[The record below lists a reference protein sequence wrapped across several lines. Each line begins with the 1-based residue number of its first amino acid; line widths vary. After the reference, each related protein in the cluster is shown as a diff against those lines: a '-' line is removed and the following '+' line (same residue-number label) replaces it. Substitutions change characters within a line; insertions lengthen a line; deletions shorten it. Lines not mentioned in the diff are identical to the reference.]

1 MTELQSVNPA
11 TGEVLASFPRASKSD
26 VANVLEATDRAF
38 RAWRLTPMDERAAL
52 VTRLGELLI
61 ENRDQ
66 LARLVTLEMGKVI
79 TEARGEVEKSAGFCS
94 YYAEHAPEI
103 LASHRIVGGQDEN
116 WVVYDPMGP
125 ILAVMPWN
133 FPFVQVFRFAP
144 ALLMAGNTIVLKHAS
159 NVPQCALRIAD
170 LFLEAGFPDDVFQTV
185 LAPHDAIEEILSDDR
200 VQAATLTGSEAAG
213 SAVAATAG
221 RELKRSVMEL
231 GGSDPFVVL
240 EDADLDLASAAACRS
255 RFSNNGQACINAKR
269 FIVVEEVADRFEAE
283 FVARVAR
290 LRVGDP
296 LDDGTEIG
304 PMASSRFAQQLRE
317 QVEDSV
323 AAGAEML
330 TGSFDHDGPGAYVA
344 PIVLSRVTPQ
354 MRVFHEETFGPVA
367 AIIRAPDEAAAIELA
382 NETSYG
388 LGASVWTA
396 DTARGRRVAER
407 IEAGMVFVNEVVV
420 SDVRLPFGGRKR
432 SGFGRELGEWGIRE
446 FTEIKSIAISSA
458 EHGASSATSSGAIE

>member
-11 TGEVLASFPRASKSD
+11 TGEVLGRFPAATGAD
-26 VANVLEATDRAF
+26 VEQALAATHRAF
-38 RAWRLTPMDERAAL
+38 LDWRLTPMDERAAL
-52 VTRLGELLI
+52 VRRLGELLL

-79 TEARGEVEKSAGFCS
+79 TEARAEVEKSAGFCA
-94 YYAEHAPEI
+94 YYAERAPGF
-103 LASHRIVGGQDEN
+103 LAPHPIEGGQDEN
-116 WVVYDPMGP
+116 WVVYEPMGP
-125 ILAVMPWN
+125 TLAVMPWN

-170 LFLEAGFPDDVFQTV
+170 LFLEAGFPLGAFQSV
-185 LAPHDAIEEILSDDR
+185 LARHGAIEEILSDDR
-200 VQAATLTGSEAAG
+200 IQAATLTGSEAAG

-221 RELKRSVMEL
+221 RELKPSVMEL

-240 EDADLDLASAAACRS
+240 EDADLDLATAAACRS

-269 FIVVEEVADRFEAE
+269 LIVLDEIADRFEDE
-283 FVARVAR
+283 FVAKVAQ

-296 LDDGTEIG
+296 LDEATEIG
-304 PMASSRFAQQLRE
+304 PMASRRFAEQLRE

-323 AAGAEML
+323 AAGAELL
-330 TGSFDHDGPGAYVA
+330 TGSFDHEGPGAFVT
-344 PIVLSRVTPQ
+344 PIVLGGVTAQ
-354 MRVFHEETFGPVA
+354 MRVFCEETFGPVA
-367 AIIRAPDEAAAIELA
+367 AIVRAGDEESAIELA

-407 IEAGMVFVNEVVV
+407 IVAGMVFVNEVVV

-458 EHGASSATSSGAIE
+458 ERGASLAASSRAIE